1 MLSMTGFGEFR
12 VQNERWNV
20 SVEVR
25 SVNNRHLK
33 LVAKIS
39 DRYAALEAEL
49 EKLVREKLK
58 RGTIYLSLRITPV
71 RADDTYHLN
80 LDALRAYRGQ
90 LATLCQEWST
100 PPPSDWAQLL
110 ALPGV
115 VLEQVTDGASIHED
129 WQELATI
136 VNQALDQ
143 LGESRR
149 REGKAMAD
157 ELFGYSKLIRSEL
170 DRIRERLPHVLEE
183 YGDRL
188 RDRVQALLIKHDV
201 MLQPADLIRE
211 IAIFSE
217 RSDISEELTRL
228 RAHLDQFDEIIHGTT
243 SEGRKLEFVVQE
255 MGREINTMSSKALE
269 VTISRHCVE
278 IKSTLEKIREL
289 ILNIE

>member
-1 MLSMTGFGEFR
+1 
-12 VQNERWNV
+12 
-20 SVEVR
+20 
-25 SVNNRHLK
+25 
-33 LVAKIS
+33 
-39 DRYAALEAEL
+39 
-49 EKLVREKLK
+49 
-58 RGTIYLSLRITPV
+58 
-71 RADDTYHLN
+71 
-80 LDALRAYRGQ
+80 
-90 LATLCQEWST
+90 
-100 PPPSDWAQLL
+100 
-110 ALPGV
+110 
-115 VLEQVTDGASIHED
+115 
-129 WQELATI
+129 
-136 VNQALDQ
+136 
-143 LGESRR
+143 
-149 REGKAMAD
+149 MAD

-201 MLQPADLIRE
+201 ILQPADLIRE

-228 RAHLDQFDEIIHGTT
+228 RAHLDQFDEIIQGTT